1 MNVATEMPTRNCT
14 ARDPGL
20 PVAVPDGRN
29 VALAAS
35 VAQEIL
41 DRPLFPSRVP
51 DLERERAGILLSV
64 LTYCYARGCLRSEEV
79 QLEAGE
85 NPSVRWL
92 GAETE
97 ITAGEIQSFRR
108 RHFSLVASCLAEFV
122 LRSAVL
128 HPGEAFATEA
138 NRLRRAVAEK
148 QAQERLAFVVLNDPA
163 VA

>member
-1 MNVATEMPTRNCT
+1 MNAAASMPTRNRT
-14 ARDPGL
+14 AHDPGL
-20 PVAVPDGRN
+20 PVEVPDGRN

-35 VAQEIL
+35 VAQEFL
-41 DRPLFPSRVP
+41 DRPLFPSRVAEP
-51 DLERERAGILLSV
+51 DRERAGILLSV
-64 LTYCYARGCLRSEEV
+64 MSYCYARGCLRSEEV
-79 QLEAGE
+79 QLAAVE

-92 GAETE
+92 GGGTE
-97 ITAGEIQSFRR
+97 IPAGEIRNFRR

-148 QAQERLAFVVLNDPA
+148 QAQERMAFAVLNDPA
-163 VA
+163 VV